1 MIQMVCLQLVPVFI
15 FPEVR
20 QKNICYQPM
29 RRYCQELCLASYGLA
44 QLVVGVSICIWWR
57 QQFYLVIFRRNQSAV
72 VTTEVVLLFRIL
84 HENFIFSQQFNP
96 CICKFFIS
104 QLVIFY
110 LKFIQIFFHKI
121 TSYFKITLST
131 NLDFISFIE
140 GYFSMK
146 YCFYLL
152 SNIKVG

>member
-72 VTTEVVLLFRIL
+72 VTTVVVLLFRIL
-84 HENFIFSQQFNP
+84 HENFIFCQQLNP
-96 CICKFFIS
+96 CICKFFIC

-110 LKFIQIFFHKI
+110 LIFNSCFNLPTGISDTSTAFLIPQIPTI
-121 TSYFKITLST
+121 LPTL
-131 NLDFISFIE
+131 LIHLR
-140 GYFSMK
+140 Y
-146 YCFYLL
+146 
-152 SNIKVG
+152 NI